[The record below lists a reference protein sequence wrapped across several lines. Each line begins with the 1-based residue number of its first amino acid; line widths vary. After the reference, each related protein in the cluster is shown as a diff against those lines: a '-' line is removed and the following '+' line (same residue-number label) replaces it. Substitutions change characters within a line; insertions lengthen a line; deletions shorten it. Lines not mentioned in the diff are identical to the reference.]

1 MSGTRSRG
9 AAERGVTLIEVLIAV
24 TLLSMLSVAMLFAMR
39 VGLTTFTKADAKLM
53 EGRRVAGTQRILAD
67 EIEGMIPVVAP
78 CSGKPE
84 MAALKVALFQGEPET
99 MRLVSAFSLQQGWR
113 GQPQIL
119 EFTVIPGENG
129 GGVRLVVNEIPYA
142 GPLPAGKLCM
152 GAAPDPETA
161 VVLPKFAPVETGAT
175 SFVLADKLEFCRFS
189 YLTPGKPPDP
199 TPVWKPKWTS
209 RGWPRGIRVEMAPM
223 TPDPA
228 RVQPVT
234 VTAPL
239 RFYRDPEIQYEDF

>member
-1 MSGTRSRG
+1 MSRTGSRG

-24 TLLSMLSVAMLFAMR
+24 TLLSMLSVAMLVAMR

-53 EGRRVAGTQRILAD
+53 DGRRVAGAQRILAD
-67 EIEGMIPVVAP
+67 EIEGLIPVVAP
-78 CSGKPE
+78 CLGKPD
-84 MAALKVALFQGEPET
+84 MAAMRVTLFQGEPGS
-99 MRLVSAFSLQQGWR
+99 MRLVSTFSLQQGWR

-119 EFTVIPGENG
+119 EFTVIPGEE

-142 GPLPAGKLCM
+142 GPLAAGKLCT

-161 VVLPKFAPVETGAT
+161 IVLPKFAPVEAGPQ
-175 SFVLADKLEFCRFS
+175 SFVLADKLGYCRFS
-189 YLTPGKPPDP
+189 YLTPGQPPDP
-199 TPVWKPKWTS
+199 TPVWKPKWAA
-209 RGWPRGIRVEMAPM
+209 RGWPRGIRVEMAPL

-228 RVQPVT
+228 RVQPIT

-239 RFYRDPEIQYEDF
+239 RLYRDPEIQYEDF